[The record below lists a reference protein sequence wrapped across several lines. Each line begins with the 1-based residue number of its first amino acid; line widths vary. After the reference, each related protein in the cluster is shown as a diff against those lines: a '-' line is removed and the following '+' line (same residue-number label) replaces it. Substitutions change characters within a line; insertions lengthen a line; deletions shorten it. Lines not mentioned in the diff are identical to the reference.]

1 MSPVPNSAEFQLRPS
16 FYYLS
21 ARLVLVIIA
30 SALIAALPLLIW
42 VKIMGLLS
50 LGLAARWLIVDYL
63 GQSPE
68 TLIMLDASEDRW
80 RLVSVLKA
88 LEALEAM
95 ETVETVET
103 VELVLAPTQFAT
115 RYLVILYFKLPQGR
129 QIVRVLPRDAL
140 SAPQHRLLRM
150 VLIGRAFGS

>member
-88 LEALEAM
+88 LEALEA
-95 ETVETVET
+95 VET

-150 VLIGRAFGS
+150 VLIGRAFG

>member
-88 LEALEAM
+88 LEALEAV

>member
-42 VKIMGLLS
+42 AKIMGLLS

-80 RLVSVLKA
+80 RLVSALKA
-88 LEALEAM
+88 LEALEAG
-95 ETVETVET
+95 ETVET

-115 RYLVILYFKLPQGR
+115 RHLVILYFKLPQGR
-129 QIVRVLPRDAL
+129 QVVRVLPRDAL

-150 VLIGRAFGS
+150 VLIGRAFG

>member
-1 MSPVPNSAEFQLRPS
+1 MSPAPNSAEFQLRPS

-42 VKIMGLLS
+42 AKIMGLLS

-80 RLVSVLKA
+80 RLVSALKA
-88 LEALEAM
+88 LEALEAG
-95 ETVETVET
+95 ET

-115 RYLVILYFKLPQGR
+115 RHLVILYFKLPQGR
-129 QIVRVLPRDAL
+129 QVVRVLPRDAL

-150 VLIGRAFGS
+150 VLIGRAFG

>member
-80 RLVSVLKA
+80 RLVSALKA
-88 LEALEAM
+88 LEALEAG
-95 ETVETVET
+95 ETVET

>member
-80 RLVSVLKA
+80 RLVSALKA
-88 LEALEAM
+88 FEALEEGEAG
-95 ETVETVET
+95 ET

>member
-88 LEALEAM
+88 LEALEA
-95 ETVETVET
+95 VET

-129 QIVRVLPRDAL
+129 QVVRVLPRDAL

-150 VLIGRAFGS
+150 VLIGRAFG

>member
-1 MSPVPNSAEFQLRPS
+1 MSPAPNSAEFQLRPS

-88 LEALEAM
+88 LEALEAG
-95 ETVETVET
+95 ETVET

>member
-88 LEALEAM
+88 LEALEAG
-95 ETVETVET
+95 ET

-140 SAPQHRLLRM
+140 SAPKHRLLRM

>member
-88 LEALEAM
+88 LEAA
-95 ETVETVET
+95 ETVET

>member
-88 LEALEAM
+88 LEALEA
-95 ETVETVET
+95 VET

-140 SAPQHRLLRM
+140 SAPKHRLLRM

>member
-21 ARLVLVIIA
+21 ARLILVIIA

-88 LEALEAM
+88 LEALEAG
-95 ETVETVET
+95 ETVET

>member
-42 VKIMGLLS
+42 AKIMGLLS

-88 LEALEAM
+88 LEAA
-95 ETVETVET
+95 ET

>member
-88 LEALEAM
+88 LEALEA
-95 ETVETVET
+95 VET

>member
-88 LEALEAM
+88 LEALEA
-95 ETVETVET
+95 VETVET

>member
-88 LEALEAM
+88 LEALEAG
-95 ETVETVET
+95 ET

>member
-88 LEALEAM
+88 LEA
-95 ETVETVET
+95 VETLET